1 MNCYNQSLHRNLSLS
16 RVTGSYFKVPC
27 DLLLTLLRLQ
37 GLVFDSFTAMG
48 FRYEQLFR
56 DIDNTKCTA
65 VCKTCVVTIQFSK
78 SSKWNLKSHYQNLH
92 PQRLA
97 QLNSGSQ
104 LTLAAT
110 NGVVGVSADTAN
122 STSSGT
128 RGSKF
133 IGQSQLTES
142 LVRNLVA
149 KCNFPLHISEDKY
162 FRAFVYDAQPLYKPI
177 CYRTVVNT
185 LDGLS
190 QKSTENFILEIRKT
204 DSRYSIGLDLWSG
217 RDKKEYMGCII
228 TFMKHWQLVSFLLF
242 FSPLLDRPTAA
253 NVLQH
258 VRNEFDRLGLR
269 FKPFSICTDNCA
281 VMKKA
286 FVGLPELTDI
296 EDANQEEPEE
306 NGFLTTSQTE
316 IEGLSEED
324 SSVVSWH
331 GCVAHLLQLV
341 VQDGLKAGAVYIRYA
356 NTISKCKKNSWIGQ
370 VVGSIFFE
378 TIQAY
383 HASNSGEMKFI
394 SCHVDQY
401 FGSTRKN

>member
-1 MNCYNQSLHRNLSLS
+1 MNCYNQSLHRNLSPS

-104 LTLAAT
+104 LTFAAT

-122 STSSGT
+122 SISSGT

-149 KCNFPLHISEDKY
+149 KCNFPLIYLKINTFVLSCTMHSPCISLP
-162 FRAFVYDAQPLYKPI
+162 A
-177 CYRTVVNT
+177 
-185 LDGLS
+185 
-190 QKSTENFILEIRKT
+190 
-204 DSRYSIGLDLWSG
+204 IGL
-217 RDKKEYMGCII
+217 
-228 TFMKHWQLVSFLLF
+228 
-242 FSPLLDRPTAA
+242 
-253 NVLQH
+253 
-258 VRNEFDRLGLR
+258 
-269 FKPFSICTDNCA
+269 
-281 VMKKA
+281 
-286 FVGLPELTDI
+286 
-296 EDANQEEPEE
+296 
-306 NGFLTTSQTE
+306 
-316 IEGLSEED
+316 
-324 SSVVSWH
+324 
-331 GCVAHLLQLV
+331 
-341 VQDGLKAGAVYIRYA
+341 LK
-356 NTISKCKKNSWIGQ
+356 
-370 VVGSIFFE
+370 IF
-378 TIQAY
+378 
-383 HASNSGEMKFI
+383 
-394 SCHVDQY
+394 
-401 FGSTRKN
+401 

>member
-1 MNCYNQSLHRNLSLS
+1 M
-16 RVTGSYFKVPC
+16 
-27 DLLLTLLRLQ
+27 
-37 GLVFDSFTAMG
+37 
-48 FRYEQLFR
+48 
-56 DIDNTKCTA
+56 
-65 VCKTCVVTIQFSK
+65 
-78 SSKWNLKSHYQNLH
+78 
-92 PQRLA
+92 
-97 QLNSGSQ
+97 
-104 LTLAAT
+104 
-110 NGVVGVSADTAN
+110 VGVPADTAN

-142 LVRNLVA
+142 LVRNLVP

-162 FRAFVYDAQPLYKPI
+162 FRAFVYDTQPLYKPI

-185 LDGLS
+185 LDGRS

-217 RDKKEYMGCII
+217 RDKEEDMGCII

-242 FSPLLDRPTAA
+242 LSPLLDSPTAA

-258 VRNEFDRLGLR
+258 VRNEFERLGLC

-306 NGFLTTSQTE
+306 DGFLTTSQTE
-316 IEGLSEED
+316 IEGLS
-324 SSVVSWH
+324 
-331 GCVAHLLQLV
+331 
-341 VQDGLKAGAVYIRYA
+341 
-356 NTISKCKKNSWIGQ
+356 
-370 VVGSIFFE
+370 
-378 TIQAY
+378 
-383 HASNSGEMKFI
+383 
-394 SCHVDQY
+394 
-401 FGSTRKN
+401 

>member
-1 MNCYNQSLHRNLSLS
+1 
-16 RVTGSYFKVPC
+16 
-27 DLLLTLLRLQ
+27 LLLTLLRLQ

-56 DIDNTKCTA
+56 DIDNTKCTV
-65 VCKTCVVTIQFSK
+65 VCKTCIVTIQFSK

-92 PQRLA
+92 SQKLA

-110 NGVVGVSADTAN
+110 NGVVGVSGDTAN

-242 FSPLLDRPTAA
+242 FSPLLDSPTAA

-281 VMKKA
+281 R
-286 FVGLPELTDI
+286 T
-296 EDANQEEPEE
+296 N
-306 NGFLTTSQTE
+306 
-316 IEGLSEED
+316 
-324 SSVVSWH
+324 
-331 GCVAHLLQLV
+331 
-341 VQDGLKAGAVYIRYA
+341 RY
-356 NTISKCKKNSWIGQ
+356 
-370 VVGSIFFE
+370 
-378 TIQAY
+378 
-383 HASNSGEMKFI
+383 
-394 SCHVDQY
+394 
-401 FGSTRKN
+401 